1 MEKISS
7 AVAYVFALLL
17 AFIGA
22 LSPQDI
28 AFYVAAVAAATTCII
43 NWYYRRKSY
52 FLLKELGIRREV
64 FDELNR

>member
-1 MEKISS
+1 MEKFSS

-28 AFYVAAVAAATTCII
+28 AFYQLPDMAPAAQ
-43 NWYYRRKSY
+43 
-52 FLLKELGIRREV
+52 RETV
-64 FDELNR
+64 QLWD